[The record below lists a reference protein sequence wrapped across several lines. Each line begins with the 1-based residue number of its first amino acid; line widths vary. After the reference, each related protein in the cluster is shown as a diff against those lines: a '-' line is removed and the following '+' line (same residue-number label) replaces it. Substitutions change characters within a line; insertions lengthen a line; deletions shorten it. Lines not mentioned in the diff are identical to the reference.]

1 MKIFVVVRYKDVEV
15 LNTEGDIDCVTETE
29 IIEAYGNKQ
38 DANFE
43 AKWLNNQRS
52 DEEDNILYDVIETE
66 LIWNAKIRSFSSRYW
81 KMGWRS

>member
-15 LNTEGDIDCVTETE
+15 LNTEGDTDYVTETE
-29 IIEAYGNKQ
+29 IIEAYSTKQ

-52 DEEDNILYDVIETE
+52 DEEDNILYDVIQLE
-66 LIWNAKIRSFSSRYW
+66 LV
-81 KMGWRS
+81 